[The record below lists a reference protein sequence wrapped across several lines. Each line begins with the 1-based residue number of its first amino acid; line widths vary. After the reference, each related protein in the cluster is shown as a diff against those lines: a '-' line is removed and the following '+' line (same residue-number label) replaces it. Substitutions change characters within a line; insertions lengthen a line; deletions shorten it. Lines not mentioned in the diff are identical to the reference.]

1 MRKTYSFKI
10 PNIDTNFDLVLSD
23 GVTFPRSIHV
33 YEDIVYV
40 DDVRYGIFDES
51 DDESDDESNDE
62 SKVNKIN
69 EVYQIMDTLTNDIVK
84 TYLNEKK
91 AIKELEDLNLSHW
104 ESVLNALKNEMILN
118 KYVSN
123 TLPTISIN
131 DIKRLERSVESFKKY
146 GTHGTFTINDKCIEG
161 RYNLKTCKIDN

>member
-1 MRKTYSFKI
+1 MRTTYNLKF

-23 GVTFPRSIHV
+23 EVTFPRSIHI
-33 YEDIVYV
+33 YKNIVYV
-40 DDVRYGIFDES
+40 NGVRYGIFDES
-51 DDESDDESNDE
+51 DDESDDESE
-62 SKVNKIN
+62 VNKIN

-91 AIKELEDLNLSHW
+91 AIKELGDLNLSHW
-104 ESVLNALKNEMILN
+104 ESVLFALKNEMILN

-146 GTHGTFTINDKCIEG
+146 GTHGTFTINDKRIEE

>member
-1 MRKTYSFKI
+1 MQKTYNFKI

-23 GVTFPRSIHV
+23 EVTFPRSIHI
-33 YEDIVYV
+33 YKNIVYV
-40 DDVRYGIFDES
+40 NGVRYGIFDES
-51 DDESDDESNDE
+51 DDE